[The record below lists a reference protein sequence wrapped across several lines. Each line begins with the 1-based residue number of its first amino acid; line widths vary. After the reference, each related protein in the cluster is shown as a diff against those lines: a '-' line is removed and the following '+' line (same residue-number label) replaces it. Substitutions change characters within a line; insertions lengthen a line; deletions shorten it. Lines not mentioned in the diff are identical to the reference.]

1 MKHEVRTAQPA
12 TSAQTFAEPNWVDVA
27 KYRAVM
33 RGLRAMQLPL
43 VGAALIQAVLIYGH
57 VPAAQLLAW
66 LGFVAVVTAWRAVV
80 IRRFA
85 VLTRSETAET
95 ATAIATQLAF
105 MRRQRGIWSASAAIW
120 AMAPLWFYGHL
131 PIDAAVLCWVL
142 TACTGLLAML
152 YLSPQLSAAKSY
164 WAVFAAGTAL
174 AAALHVWWPRHQA
187 GLPHSWWIPLVLGG
201 YLLML
206 RQVALELYELH
217 SKIMDLRYEN
227 TTLVDSLRRQTEAA
241 QHAAEFRSRFL
252 AGAAH
257 DLKQPIHALGIYA
270 EWLSNEPDLVDE
282 LGPKILQSTQA
293 INTLFDSLFD
303 LARLDG
309 DEFRNEPRAL
319 DVAALLAD
327 LHVQF
332 RPLAVQKGLQL
343 RVRPCAGSVMADPIV
358 LRRILGNL
366 VSNAIRY
373 TSHGGVLLCAR
384 MRGHHVAF
392 EVWDTGIGVAPEQQ
406 SRIFSEFY
414 KVQTGG
420 TEDGFGLGLAI
431 VHRLAATVGYPVSLH
446 SRLARGSM
454 FRVLVPRAL
463 TQAAHAAAPRGGA

>member
-1 MKHEVRTAQPA
+1 
-12 TSAQTFAEPNWVDVA
+12 
-27 KYRAVM
+27 M

-43 VGAALIQAVLIYGH
+43 AGAALIHVALLYSH
-57 VPAAQLLAW
+57 VPVGQLLAW
-66 LGFVAVVTAWRAVV
+66 LGYAAVVLVWRAVV

-85 VLTRSETAET
+85 VLTRRETAE
-95 ATAIATQLAF
+95 AIAAQLAL
-105 MRRQRGIWSASAAIW
+105 MRQQRAIWPASAAIW
-120 AMAPLWFYGHL
+120 ATAPLWFYGHL
-131 PIDAAVLCWVL
+131 PFETSVLCWVL
-142 TACTGLLAML
+142 TACTGLTAML
-152 YLSPQLSAAKSY
+152 YLSPQLKAAKAY
-164 WAVFAAGTAL
+164 WAVFAAGVTL
-174 AAALHVWWPRHQA
+174 AAMVHVWWPRHQT
-187 GLPHSWWIPLVLGG
+187 GLPHNWWIALVLVG

-206 RQVALELYELH
+206 RRIARELH
-217 SKIMDLRYEN
+217 DMYADGVDLRYQN
-227 TTLVDSLRRQTEAA
+227 TRLIESLQRQTEAA

-252 AGAAH
+252 VGAAH

-293 INTLFDSLFD
+293 INALFDSLFD

-309 DEFRNEPRAL
+309 DGFQTEPRAL
-319 DVAALLAD
+319 EVAALLAD

-392 EVWDTGIGVAPEQQ
+392 EVWDSGIGVAPDQHQ
-406 SRIFSEFY
+406 LIFAEFY

-431 VHRLAATVGYPVSLH
+431 VQRLAAAMGYPVLLQ
-446 SRLARGSM
+446 SRLAHGSM
-454 FRVLVPRAL
+454 FRVLVPRASV
-463 TQAAHAAAPRGGA
+463 QAVHAATPLRGV